1 MSSLRS
7 GIKQVRVERP
17 RPLKM
22 GGGTQPEL
30 GQEDL
35 VAVVESVR
43 QSLGAPGAS
52 TGAVLSQLQTLA
64 ANLRTAGPQLELS
77 HKVTIMIMIE
87 RMMIM
92 MMMILSSSH
101 KFLSKLGF

>member
-64 ANLRTAGPQLELS
+64 ANLRTAGPQLEIS
-77 HKVTIMIMIE
+77 HKVTIM
-87 RMMIM
+87 MMIKRM
-92 MMMILSSSH
+92 MMMILSSS
-101 KFLSKLGF
+101 LSV

>member
-43 QSLGAPGAS
+43 QSLGAPGGSA
-52 TGAVLSQLQTLA
+52 GAVLRQLQTLA

-77 HKVTIMIMIE
+77 HKV
-87 RMMIM
+87 MIM
-92 MMMILSSSH
+92 MMMMMMKIMKKMMMMMLSSSH
-101 KFLSKLGF
+101 KFL

>member
-30 GQEDL
+30 G
-35 VAVVESVR
+35 
-43 QSLGAPGAS
+43 PGD
-52 TGAVLSQLQTLA
+52 LA
-64 ANLRTAGPQLELS
+64 ATVET
-77 HKVTIMIMIE
+77 VT
-87 RMMIM
+87 RYVY
-92 MMMILSSSH
+92 L
-101 KFLSKLGF
+101 

>member
-43 QSLGAPGAS
+43 QSLGAPGGSA
-52 TGAVLSQLQTLA
+52 GAVLRQLQTLA

-77 HKVTIMIMIE
+77 HKVKIMMMMIK

-92 MMMILSSSH
+92 MMMILSSS
-101 KFLSKLGF
+101 LSV